1 MINHKYIKPIIILMI
16 LMCNIGLGN
25 AESISGYISD
35 TNGLSINNV
44 GISDNASV
52 GSTNTNS
59 TGYYYIDGY
68 TNLSTYIIST
78 SISGYIDN
86 TLFVD
91 VNGNM
96 TNANVTITEKGRLY
110 EIFSLMS
117 EIVDNITV
125 IIGLVI
131 MGVTIGIA
139 IFIGAWIT
147 KLLDRV
153 TK

>member
-1 MINHKYIKPIIILMI
+1 MI
-16 LMCNIGLGN
+16 LMCNIGLGS
-25 AESISGYISD
+25 AESISGYVKN
-35 TNGLSINNV
+35 TNGLPINNV
-44 GISDNASV
+44 GISDNASI
-52 GSTNTNS
+52 GSTNTNN

-68 TNLSTYIIST
+68 TNLSTYILTT

-86 TLFVD
+86 TLSVD
-91 VNGNM
+91 VNDNI
-96 TNANVTITEKGRLY
+96 TNANITITEKGRLY

-117 EIVDNITV
+117 EIVDNVAV
-125 IIGLVI
+125 IVGLVI

-147 KLLDRV
+147 RLLDKV